1 MDYTL
6 GGIEAGV
13 RSDGRGLL
21 DYRACVIESDTL
33 LHANGSAIVV
43 LGGLGRGNTTRVLG
57 VVKAEVKKTSEYGT
71 VSNAN
76 ASISNNTTTSS
87 SSSSSTIDD
96 TDTSDLTDFNNAKGC
111 VQGTV
116 TLSAW
121 NGTSR
126 QKEEEEA
133 RLSEALGR
141 ILSSSPDFLKAL
153 VIPGSRGE
161 YCWVL
166 HVDVMVLE
174 HGGSVLDAATF
185 VAHSAL
191 RNCVLPQ
198 VQAVEAEASSLQL
211 EVVQEHT
218 VDAAALLKHLDERV
232 RSLMPL
238 SVTLTVVRSPTGEH
252 IIVDPSL
259 EEETCTSVAA
269 RITASVDMEGN
280 VCAMDVRC
288 SNSSATSIIYTAVSP
303 STLKRCVR
311 AAARVGRELFR
322 KLETVLEEE
331 ERTSQRAENLVTERT
346 STGFAIA

>member
-1 MDYTL
+1 MDYCL
-6 GGIEAGV
+6 GGIQAGV
-13 RSDGRGLL
+13 RADGRGLL
-21 DYRACVIESDTL
+21 DYRACVVESDTL

-57 VVKAEVKKTSEYGT
+57 VVKAEVCKCEYHP
-71 VSNAN
+71 S
-76 ASISNNTTTSS
+76 TTTVTNNNSADA
-87 SSSSSTIDD
+87 STDSHA
-96 TDTSDLTDFNNAKGC
+96 TAARGS

-121 NGTSR
+121 NGTPR
-126 QKEEEEA
+126 EKEEEEA

-174 HGGSVLDAATF
+174 HGGSILDAATF

-198 VQAVEAEASSLQL
+198 VQAVEAEASNLQL
-211 EVVQEHT
+211 ELVQEHT
-218 VDAAALLKHLDERV
+218 VDAAALLQHLDERV

-238 SVTLTVVRSPTGEH
+238 SVTLTVIRSSTGEH
-252 IIVDPSL
+252 IVVDPSL

-280 VCAMDVRC
+280 VCALDVRC
-288 SNSSATSIIYTAVSP
+288 NNSSSQSVVYTAVSP
-303 STLKRCVR
+303 STLKRCIR

-322 KLETVLEEE
+322 KLETVLAEEE
-331 ERTSQRAENLVTERT
+331 ATSMKEDNLVTERT
-346 STGFAIA
+346 SVGFM